1 MKYLIII
8 SLFLSVRGECQNKA
22 TVTQKGWLVYRYGD
36 LLAFLPL
43 KDQSKTPTY
52 SNFLLEEK
60 GDGQRLNN
68 MYHAPAKLLIAK
80 TFWINTYQYDPKSK
94 KDTLVGK
101 FKYYIQPVKYTYTV
115 ESLEKDT
122 TDYPAGGW
130 TFKIKGKT
138 TFTPVWHFMER
149 SGDILF
155 LNKSDSLF
163 AKKGGRRKDIE
174 IYPPH

>member
-1 MKYLIII
+1 MKYLIVILLLLGI
-8 SLFLSVRGECQNKA
+8 KGECQNKIA
-22 TVTQKGWLVYRYGD
+22 VTQKGWHVYRYGD

-80 TFWINTYQYDPKSK
+80 IFWIDTYQYDSNSK
-94 KDTLVGK
+94 
-101 FKYYIQPVKYTYTV
+101 
-115 ESLEKDT
+115 KDT
-122 TDYPAGGW
+122 TDYLAGGW
-130 TFKIKGKT
+130 TFRINGKS

-155 LNKSDSLF
+155 LNRSDSLF
-163 AKKGGRRKDIE
+163 AEKGGRRKNIE